1 MKVAICLTGH
11 LRCWQTVFPNFKEHF
26 IDRYNPDIFISTW
39 NNEGY
44 WVPTEGPM
52 GIQEDTPL
60 IDEAAVRVAYNPISI
75 DIENFDDFE
84 PLFAERAKNFP
95 TYFHRPRNIISMF
108 YKMGMGL
115 QQLERHCM
123 VTGKTY
129 DMVIRMR
136 PDMVMKEPMPD
147 LDPNNFYTLAHRNH
161 MGQGTGDMF
170 QIGNPAMVTAFSK
183 IGMHMEAIYSATQL
197 LCPHV
202 FSVAYIQALKLPW
215 QEFNVNK
222 IIQHTPNGQYGHQ
235 K

>member
-1 MKVAICLTGH
+1 
-11 LRCWQTVFPNFKEHF
+11 
-26 IDRYNPDIFISTW
+26 
-39 NNEGY
+39 
-44 WVPTEGPM
+44 
-52 GIQEDTPL
+52 
-60 IDEAAVRVAYNPISI
+60 
-75 DIENFDDFE
+75 
-84 PLFAERAKNFP
+84 
-95 TYFHRPRNIISMF
+95 
-108 YKMGMGL
+108 
-115 QQLERHCM
+115 M

-161 MGQGTGDMF
+161 VGHGTGDMF

-215 QEFNVNK
+215 QEFHVNK